1 MVVCTKR
8 NAAKYTRIG
17 EPIDINIPSGETL
30 SLTLKPDRSLK
41 GTVREEG
48 FRVNREEY
56 A

>member
-1 MVVCTKR
+1 MVIR
-8 NAAKYTRIG
+8 INHNAAKYTRIS

-41 GTVREEG
+41 GTVRKQG